1 LVRARRLAEADGNRT
16 RQTELLGL
24 VGFEDRDAHQDAYA
38 SELPSNPPAQ
48 PTNLG

>member
-1 LVRARRLAEADGNRT
+1 MAEADGNRT